1 MSRVPETTLQQFL
14 CDAEDEANRA
24 IVGHGQYHSVHEA
37 YAILMEEVDE
47 FWTQVKK
54 KRKNRDPKNIYH
66 ELMQVAAVA
75 AKAALKFGVR
85 PTPKKSKKKR
95 K

>member
-1 MSRVPETTLQQFL
+1 MTEASLKQFFA
-14 CDAEDEANRA
+14 DAWKEAERA
-24 IVGHGQYHSVHEA
+24 IEEHGQYHSVHEA

-47 FWTQVKK
+47 FWEQVKK
-54 KRKNRDPKNIYH
+54 KRKNRNPKNMYH

-85 PTPKKSKKKR
+85 PTAKKSKKR